1 MKLALGWLR
10 KRGLDGAGSWEGET
24 RVTDQPSQLPT
35 APIGVRTTGGLHEI
49 TPIVCEDDPVR
60 DLGLVHR
67 REGRAVR
74 RTVRRWETPAADC
87 REHHREV
94 GEHDHLEERN
104 QQISNEGF
112 HARRGRKPTG
122 LDATPSVRFYDSL
135 KGGGG
140 PESTKPC

>member
-10 KRGLDGAGSWEGET
+10 KRGLDGHGAGSLEGET
-24 RVTDQPSQLPT
+24 VTDQPSQLPT

-94 GEHDHLEERN
+94 CEHDHLEERN

-112 HARRGRKPTG
+112 HARSGAQTRGT
-122 LDATPSVRFYDSL
+122 
-135 KGGGG
+135 
-140 PESTKPC
+140 

>member
-10 KRGLDGAGSWEGET
+10 KRGLDGAGSLEGET
-24 RVTDQPSQLPT
+24 VTDQPSQLPT